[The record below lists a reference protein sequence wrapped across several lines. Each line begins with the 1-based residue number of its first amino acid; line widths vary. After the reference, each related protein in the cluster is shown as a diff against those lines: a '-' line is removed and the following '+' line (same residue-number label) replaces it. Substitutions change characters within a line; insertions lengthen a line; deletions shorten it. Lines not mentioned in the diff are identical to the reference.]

1 MEEAKMERARLPCAR
16 CGRENRPD
24 AAYCDACGSALS
36 GSATER
42 APAPAAIG
50 SGTLFVGRAREL
62 RALRDTLDQTLRGR
76 GRVAMLAGDPG
87 IGKTH
92 TAEMLARHAGQ
103 LGVEVL
109 WGRCYEEPGAP
120 PYWPWVKVIRGYAAG
135 RDADALRAEV
145 GAGLDLIADVVP
157 ELAEKIPALRPGAME
172 KDPQARLRLLEAI
185 AGLWK
190 RAAQDR
196 PQLLILDNLHW
207 ADAPSLRLLEFL
219 AAEITASRLMVLGTY
234 RDIELSRQHPLSN
247 SLGELARHACFVRL
261 RLTGLTHDETG
272 QFIAA
277 ASGQAPSSKLLSEVH
292 AQTEGNPLFVAE
304 MTRFLMQDG
313 TLASAPLRIPEGIR
327 EVIGTRLNRLS
338 AACNEVL
345 AAAAVIG
352 RSFSRPILDRLLDPP
367 ALERCGAALE
377 EALAASMIEERA
389 TRGTFQFRHAL
400 IRETLYEEQP
410 ATRRSDL
417 HLRIGAALEALYGHD
432 PAPHL
437 SAFAHHYC
445 AALPGGDALRAADYA
460 RRAAEHADRLFAP
473 EEAVRLYRLALQA
486 LDGESPVPAAQR
498 LGLQIALGSSLVK
511 AGENLP
517 ALRILEEVA
526 GSAKALGLAEELA
539 RAARAFE
546 AATWRPGLS
555 GTTAAR
561 LLGEALSGLGEGDSI
576 LKAQVLASF
585 ARALIFSGEGERG
598 VQVSAQA
605 VAMARR
611 LGDLATIAVA
621 LRSDGSAR
629 GNPGRLALRIANA
642 SEAVR
647 LAEEVG
653 DKEGAAEASAWRLLD
668 MIEVGD
674 LHAVSAELTG
684 FAHQAEELHQPFYRY
699 MTVMTHA
706 MLALARGRFEES
718 ERRAKEALALGRNM
732 PSLEALGVYGVQI
745 FSLRREQG
753 RLGEIVELLA
763 EFVRGTP
770 QAATWRP
777 GLAAIYAELGMR
789 REARATFDAVADRG
803 FASLPRDASWVASLS
818 YLAEVCV
825 FLGDAAHANELYR
838 FLAPYDGI
846 NIVASPNVACYGAA
860 ARFLG
865 MLATTMGHWEDAQ
878 RHFESALEA
887 NGRQDAWPWLAH
899 TRYRYAEM
907 LVARSASGDRERA
920 LQLLDEALGAS
931 RELGMAA
938 LCARADGLARTL
950 APAQR
955 VLPVRYP
962 AGLSRREVD
971 VLKLVALG
979 KANREIGERLF
990 LSPNTVA
997 NHMRS
1002 ILTKTNTANRAE
1014 AAAFAVRNALL
1025 EE

>member
-1 MEEAKMERARLPCAR
+1 MERAQLPCPR

-24 AAYCDACGSALS
+24 AAYCDACGNALV
-36 GSATER
+36 GSASER
-42 APAPAAIG
+42 VLAPAAIG
-50 SGTLFVGRAREL
+50 SGTLFVGRVREL
-62 RALRDTLDQTLRGR
+62 RVLSEALDQTLRGR
-76 GRVAMLAGDPG
+76 GRIAMLAGDPG

-92 TAEMLARHAGQ
+92 TAEMLAHHAGQ

-120 PYWPWVKVIRGYAAG
+120 PYWPWVKLIRGYASG
-135 RDADALRAEV
+135 RDADALRAAA

-157 ELAEKIPALRPGAME
+157 DLVERVPALRPSAM
-172 KDPQARLRLLEAI
+172 DTDSQARLRLLEAI

-219 AAEITASRLMVLGTY
+219 AAEITTSRLLVLGTY

-261 RLTGLTHDETG
+261 RLTGLSRDETR

-277 ASGQAPSSKLLSEVH
+277 ASGQAPPSKLLSEVH

-313 TLASAPLRIPEGIR
+313 TLASAPPRIPEGIR

-352 RSFSRPILDRLLDPP
+352 RSFSQPILDRLLDPP
-367 ALERCGAALE
+367 ALGRCSAALE
-377 EALAASMIEERA
+377 EALAASMIDERA
-389 TRGTFQFRHAL
+389 TRGTYQFRHAL

-410 ATRRSDL
+410 APRRSGL
-417 HLRIGAALEALYGHD
+417 HLRIGSALEALYGHD

-437 SAFAHHYC
+437 SALAYHYC
-445 AALPGGDALRAADYA
+445 AALPGGDALKAADYA

-486 LDGESPVPAAQR
+486 LEGAAPVPAAQR
-498 LGLQIALGSSLVK
+498 LELQIALGSALVK
-511 AGENLP
+511 AGEDLP

-576 LKAQVLASF
+576 LKAQVLASL
-585 ARALIFSGEGERG
+585 ARALIFSGESERG
-598 VQVSAQA
+598 IRISEQA

-611 LGDLATIAVA
+611 LGDRATIAVA
-621 LRSDGSAR
+621 LRADGSSR
-629 GNPGRLALRIANA
+629 GHPERLALRIANA

-653 DKEGAAEASAWRLLD
+653 DKEGAAEAAAWRLLD

-684 FAHQAEELHQPFYRY
+684 FARTADELRQPFYRY
-699 MTVMTHA
+699 MTVVTHA
-706 MLALARGRFEES
+706 MLALVGGRFEES
-718 ERRAKEALALGRNM
+718 ERRAQEALALGRNM

-753 RLGEIVELLA
+753 RLGETVELLA
-763 EFVRGTP
+763 EFVRGTT
-770 QAATWRP
+770 QGATWRP

-789 REARATFDAVADRG
+789 QEARAVFDAVADHC
-803 FASLPRDASWVASLS
+803 FASLPRDASWTASLS

-825 FLGDAAHANELYR
+825 FLGDAVRADELYR

-860 ARFLG
+860 ARYLG
-865 MLATTMGHWEDAQ
+865 MLATTMGNWEGAE
-878 RHFESALEA
+878 RHFESALEMNA
-887 NGRQDAWPWLAH
+887 RQEARPWLAH
-899 TRYRYAEM
+899 TRFRYAEL
-907 LVARSASGDRERA
+907 LVARGEAGDRERA
-920 LQLLDEALGAS
+920 TALLEQAQCAA

-938 LCARADGLARTL
+938 LSARAEGLARTL
-950 APAQR
+950 APGQR
-955 VLPVRYP
+955 LLAVRFP
-962 AGLSRREVD
+962 AGLSRREVE

-997 NHMRS
+997 NHVRS

-1014 AAAFAVRNALL
+1014 AAAFAVRNSLL
-1025 EE
+1025 EK

>member
-1 MEEAKMERARLPCAR
+1 MERTQLLCAR
-16 CGRENRPD
+16 CGRENRPG
-24 AAYCDACGSALS
+24 AAYCDACGNALAASAS
-36 GSATER
+36 SER
-42 APAPAAIG
+42 VLVPAAIG
-50 SGTLFVGRAREL
+50 SGTLFIGRAREL
-62 RALRDTLDQTLRGR
+62 STLDEALDQSLEGR
-76 GRVAMLAGDPG
+76 GRMVMLAGDPG

-92 TAEMLARHAGQ
+92 TAEMLARRAGQ
-103 LGVEVL
+103 RGVNVL

-120 PYWPWVKVIRGYAAG
+120 PYWPWVKLIRGYAAG
-135 RDADALRAEV
+135 RDADALRAVV
-145 GAGLDLIADVVP
+145 GAGLHLIADIVP
-157 ELAEKIPALRPGAME
+157 ELAEKIPALRLAAADT
-172 KDPQARLRLLEAI
+172 DPHARLRLLEAI
-185 AGLWK
+185 AEMWK
-190 RAAQDR
+190 RAAEDC

-207 ADAPSLRLLEFL
+207 ADGPSLRLLEFL
-219 AAEITASRLMVLGTY
+219 AAEITASRLLVLGTY

-261 RLTGLTHDETG
+261 RLTGLTRDETG
-272 QFIAA
+272 QFISAA
-277 ASGQAPSSKLLSEVH
+277 AGQVPASELLSEVH

-313 TLASAPLRIPEGIR
+313 ALASALPRIPEGIR

-352 RSFSRPILDRLLDPP
+352 RSFSQSILDHLLDPP
-367 ALERCGAALE
+367 ALARCGAALE

-410 ATRRSDL
+410 APRRSGL

-437 SAFAHHYC
+437 SALAYHYC
-445 AALPGGDALRAADYA
+445 AALPVGDAQKAADYA

-486 LDGESPVPAAQR
+486 LEGAAPVPAAQR
-498 LGLQIALGSSLVK
+498 LGLQIALGSALVK
-511 AGENLP
+511 AGEDLP

-561 LLGEALSGLGEGDSI
+561 LLGEALSGLGGGDSI

-585 ARALIFSGEGERG
+585 ARALIVSGEGERG
-598 VQVSAQA
+598 IQVSEQA

-611 LGDLATIAVA
+611 LGDRATIAVA
-621 LRSDGSAR
+621 LRADGPAR
-629 GNPGRLALRIANA
+629 GHPGRLALQIANA

-653 DKEGAAEASAWRLLD
+653 DKDGAAEAAAWRLLA
-668 MIEVGD
+668 MIEVGE

-684 FAHQAEELHQPFYRY
+684 FARRADELRQPFVRY
-699 MTVMTHA
+699 TAVMTYA
-706 MLALARGRFEES
+706 MLALACGRFEES
-718 ERRAKEALALGRNM
+718 ERRAQEALALGRNM
-732 PSLEALGVYGVQI
+732 PSLEVLGVYGVQI

-777 GLAAIYAELGMR
+777 GLAAIYAELEMR
-789 REARATFDAVADRG
+789 QEARAVFDAVAERG

-825 FLGDAAHANELYR
+825 FLGDAARAEELYA

-878 RHFESALEA
+878 RHFESALVLNA
-887 NGRQDAWPWLAH
+887 RQDAWPWLAH

-907 LVARSASGDRERA
+907 LIARGAAGDRERA
-920 LQLLDEALGAS
+920 SQLLDEALGAS

-938 LCARADGLARTL
+938 LTARADGLARTL
-950 APAQR
+950 APARR

-962 AGLSRREVD
+962 AGLSRREVE

-979 KANREIGERLF
+979 KANREIGARLF

-997 NHMRS
+997 NHVRS
-1002 ILTKTNTANRAE
+1002 ILTKTNAANRAE
-1014 AAAFAVRNALL
+1014 AAAFAVRNSLL
-1025 EE
+1025 EH